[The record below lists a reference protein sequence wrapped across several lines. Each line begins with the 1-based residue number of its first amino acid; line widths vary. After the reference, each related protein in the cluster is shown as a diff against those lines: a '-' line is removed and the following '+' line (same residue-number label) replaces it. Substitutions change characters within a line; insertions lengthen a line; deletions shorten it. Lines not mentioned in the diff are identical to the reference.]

1 MAAVT
6 PEDEVRIRELLAKGD
21 LGEAVTLTIRLLG
34 GEVHGYLLASVKSE
48 ADAGEVLSQWAEDVF
63 RGLAGFRWESSLRT
77 WSYKIAYHAA
87 ARFARDPYR
96 QRGQRFETTM
106 ASRLADEVRRSS
118 MLRQDLRE
126 QQLAALRAALEPD
139 ERTLLILRLDRK
151 LSWREVAEVLAGEG
165 EAPVEEPALRKRFE
179 RIRDKLEK
187 KARQAGLIE

>member
-1 MAAVT
+1 MARVT
-6 PEDEVRIRELLAKGD
+6 PEERIRELLAKGD
-21 LGEAVTLTIRLLG
+21 LREAGTLAIQWLG
-34 GEVHGYLLASVKSE
+34 PEVHGYLIATVKSE
-48 ADAGEVLSQWAEDVF
+48 ADAAEVLSQWAEDLF
-63 RGLAGFRWESSLRT
+63 RGLAGFRGDSSLRT

-118 MLRQDLRE
+118 VLRQDLRE

-139 ERTLLILRLDRK
+139 ERTLLILRLDRG

-165 EAPVEEPALRKRFE
+165 EAPVEEAALRQRFA
-179 RIRDKLEK
+179 RIKDKLEK